1 MNFIDNV
8 EIIVKAGDGGNG
20 IVSYRREKHIPRGG
34 PSGGNGGRG
43 GNVVLVADRQLS
55 TLIDFRLKKNYKAGR
70 GGDGGSNDKTGKQGE
85 DLILKVPVGT
95 IVTNIDEG
103 IIIADLT
110 VDGEK
115 FVVAEGGAG
124 GRGNA
129 SFRNSVLQT
138 PHFAEKGEPTYPIN
152 ILLELKLIAD
162 VGLIGYPN
170 AGKSTIISMISAAK
184 PKIADYPF
192 TTIVPNLGVVRVDV
206 EKSFVVGDMPGL
218 IEGAA
223 EGQGLGHLF
232 LKHIERT
239 RLLVH
244 VIDVTGISGRD
255 PLDDFDSI
263 NNELKKYSEKVA
275 KYPQIVA
282 LNKIDVT
289 GTEET
294 VSKLKE
300 NLESRGYS
308 VHTISAATN
317 VGLKEL
323 VGDIANRLETL
334 PKHEIEVEKVKVFTL
349 PKSVPKYQIHKN
361 DMAEYVVTGREIET
375 LIRRNDLENEYSL
388 RRVTKQLDAKGLFDD
403 LRKAG
408 CKHGDNVIIGNFVFE
423 FDENF

>member
-8 EIIVKAGDGGNG
+8 EITVKAGDGGNG

-43 GNVVLVADRQLS
+43 GNIILKADKQIS
-55 TLIDFRLKKNYKAGR
+55 TLIDIRLKKNYKAGR

-85 DLILKVPVGT
+85 DLTLKVPVGT
-95 IVTNIDEG
+95 IVTNLDEDKV
-103 IIIADLT
+103 IADLT
-110 VDGEK
+110 EHGEE
-115 FVVAEGGAG
+115 FIVAEGGFG

-129 SFRNSVLQT
+129 CFRSSILQT
-138 PHFAEKGEPTYPIN
+138 PHFAEKGEPTFPIN
-152 ILLELKLIAD
+152 IKLELKLIAD

-192 TTIVPNLGVVRVDV
+192 TTLVPNLGVVRVGVD
-206 EKSFVVGDMPGL
+206 KSFVIGDMPGL

-239 RLLVH
+239 GLLVH

-255 PLDDFDSI
+255 PLNDFDSI

-275 KYPQIVA
+275 AYPQIVV

-294 VSKLKE
+294 VEALKKDIE
-300 NLESRGYS
+300 GKGYK
-308 VHTISAATN
+308 VFLVSAATN
-317 VGLKEL
+317 NGLDPLVNHIASEL
-323 VGDIANRLETL
+323 EKL
-334 PKHEIEVEKVKVFTL
+334 PKHEIEVEKVKVYTL
-349 PKSVPKYQIHKN
+349 PKKGPKYQIHKN
-361 DMAEYVVTGREIET
+361 DLNEFVVTSREVEI
-375 LIRRNDLENEYSL
+375 LVKRSDLENEYSL
-388 RRVTKQLDAKGLFDD
+388 RRLTKQLEELGLFDD

-408 CKHGDNVIIGNFVFE
+408 CVEGDTVIIGNLVFD
-423 FDENF
+423 FQ